1 MMDSLDYS
9 LIKSKVSSTKEYT
22 LLAPTSHLWT
32 EYSNKYGL
40 FKDVPMEIREIL
52 IHEFIKSKKS
62 IKKLYSADMVMTK
75 WRKLNGRIPSFINIS
90 GPKLNYDNLLTSE
103 ITLKA
108 KSEK

>member
-1 MMDSLDYS
+1 
-9 LIKSKVSSTKEYT
+9 
-22 LLAPTSHLWT
+22 
-32 EYSNKYGL
+32 
-40 FKDVPMEIREIL
+40 MEIREIL

-108 KSEK
+108 KSEKLLRDYKINLFHLLITQKQDEIYFYAFVSQYEYFKIKVWQN

>member
-1 MMDSLDYS
+1 MMDSLDYF

-40 FKDVPMEIREIL
+40 FKEEDVPIEIREIL

-90 GPKLNYDNLLTSE
+90 GPNYTTTICLPW
-103 ITLKA
+103 
-108 KSEK
+108 KSH